1 VRKLGAVTLKCSICG
16 KEITGL
22 TEGHSQ
28 RLLRIHKAV
37 KHGLDMSDEER
48 RLVGIVRKCPKE
60 IIEALNDDFT
70 KNVILDILYG
80 ELIFFKYQAKEPN
93 FYDILKR
100 ANELGMDKDKVI
112 TEALVSWFKQNQRN

>member
-1 VRKLGAVTLKCSICG
+1 VGAVTLKCSICG

-22 TEGHSQ
+22 TEGHAQ

-48 RLVGIVRKCPKE
+48 RLLQIVRRFPKE
-60 IIEALNDDFT
+60 IIEALNDEYT
-70 KNVILDILYG
+70 KNIILSILYG

-93 FYDILKR
+93 FYEILKR
-100 ANELGMDKDKVI
+100 ASELGLDKDKLI
-112 TEALVSWFKQNQRN
+112 TEALITWFKQNQRN

>member
-1 VRKLGAVTLKCSICG
+1 MGAVTLKCSICG

-22 TEGHSQ
+22 TEGHAQ

-48 RLVGIVRKCPKE
+48 RLLQIVRRFPKE
-60 IIEALNDDFT
+60 IIEALNDEYT
-70 KNVILDILYG
+70 KNIILSILYG

-93 FYDILKR
+93 FYEILKR
-100 ANELGMDKDKVI
+100 ASELGLDKDKLI
-112 TEALVSWFKQNQRN
+112 TEALITWFKQNQNQRN